1 MGPYFLDVSVVIG
14 ETNSRLVLSLMAASI
29 LTVTVRANET
39 RPLRV
44 ITYVC
49 WNWITELSKFPCSIL
64 DGTIFDCFHT
74 TPQETQAVEA

>member
-1 MGPYFLDVSVVIG
+1 MGPYLLDVSVVIG

-29 LTVTVRANET
+29 LTVTATANET

-44 ITYVC
+44 VTYVC
-49 WNWITELSKFPCSIL
+49 WNWMEELSKLPCSIL

-74 TPQETQAVEA
+74 SPQETQALKA